1 MKVQV
6 KSLKAIFL
14 SAKNNKKAGKLCMKL
29 SSTSNIATPK
39 RTNKGVY
46 FSIIFLDFF
55 LKPVYPNMVVKS
67 FKFLVLR
74 LLEDKFFPMS
84 LSKPLPQAEGNYH
97 FPPNRVF
104 WKSVFHPAERG
115 QGYGAEKTA
124 KVKLVRVLVTSFDKF
139 HHLCNRYIFFWFLF
153 CCVII

>member
-1 MKVQV
+1 
-6 KSLKAIFL
+6 
-14 SAKNNKKAGKLCMKL
+14 MKL
-29 SSTSNIATPK
+29 SSTSNTVTRK

-46 FSIIFLDFF
+46 LSRIFLDFF
-55 LKPVYPNMVVKS
+55 LEPVYPNMVEKS

-74 LLEDKFFPMS
+74 SLEDKFLLMS

-115 QGYGAEKTA
+115 EDYGAEKMT
-124 KVKLVRVLVTSFDKF
+124 KVKLARVLVTSLDKF
-139 HHLCNRYIFFWFLF
+139 HHQCNLYIFGF
-153 CCVII
+153 CFVVP

>member
-1 MKVQV
+1 
-6 KSLKAIFL
+6 
-14 SAKNNKKAGKLCMKL
+14 MKL
-29 SSTSNIATPK
+29 SSTASTVTPK

-46 FSIIFLDFF
+46 PSRIFLNFF

-104 WKSVFHPAERG
+104 
-115 QGYGAEKTA
+115 
-124 KVKLVRVLVTSFDKF
+124 
-139 HHLCNRYIFFWFLF
+139 
-153 CCVII
+153 

>member
-1 MKVQV
+1 M
-6 KSLKAIFL
+6 
-14 SAKNNKKAGKLCMKL
+14 SAKNNKKAGRLCMKL
-29 SSTSNIATPK
+29 SSTSNTATPK

-46 FSIIFLDFF
+46 LSIIFLDFF

-67 FKFLVLR
+67 FKFLVFR
-74 LLEDKFFPMS
+74 LLEDKFLLMS

-97 FPPNRVF
+97 FPPNRIF
-104 WKSVFHPAERG
+104 WKSVFHPTERG

-124 KVKLVRVLVTSFDKF
+124 KIKLVRVLVTSFDKF
-139 HHLCNRYIFFWFLF
+139 HHLYNLYIFFWFLF